1 MGQLEPILFIVA
13 IIAVFYLLLIRPQ
26 QKRRKEMTNM
36 QQALKPGAEVVT
48 TAGMFARVVAMEGDD
63 ALLLEVAPGVTCKYM
78 RQSVMRVV
86 PEEQPATPVAA
97 ADEPESVTESS
108 DGVKDTDGTQD
119 DNAKQDDD
127 GKPEKLEAA
136 ETSADESSDADTKTD
151 GTGDADASGES
162 GAKNGDRRSSS

>member
-26 QKRRKEMTNM
+26 QKRKKEMSNM

-86 PEEQPATPVAA
+86 PEEQPATPVEA
-97 ADEPESVTESS
+97 ADEPESLDESS
-108 DGVKDTDGTQD
+108 DGTKDAD
-119 DNAKQDDD
+119 D
-127 GKPEKLEAA
+127 KPESLEAA
-136 ETSADESSDADTKTD
+136 DTGADESSDTDKNTD
-151 GTGDADASGES
+151 GTGDADTSGEP